1 MRIGFGYDAHPLV
14 TGKPLVIGGV
24 TIPADKGAA
33 GHSDADVLTHAIMDA
48 LLGAAALRDIGY
60 HFPADDR
67 WFENISSMHLLD
79 DVMELIRSSGYEP
92 ANIDATVCL
101 QRPKIAEYIP
111 AMQRSLARVM
121 GIDEDQVGVK
131 ATTTEHMGF
140 VGRGE
145 GIAAYA
151 VALLFKPSP

>member
-14 TGKPLVIGGV
+14 TGKTLVIGGV
-24 TIPADKGAA
+24 SISFEKGAA
-33 GHSDADVLTHAIMDA
+33 GYSDADVLTHAIMDA
-48 LLGAAALRDIGY
+48 LLGAAALRDIGH
-60 HFPADDR
+60 HFPDNDPR
-67 WFENISSMHLLD
+67 FKNTSSMHLLD
-79 DVMELIRSSGYEP
+79 DVMELVRSSGYEP
-92 ANIDATVCL
+92 ANIDATICL

-151 VALLFKPSP
+151 VVLLRKSSA

>member
-1 MRIGFGYDAHPLV
+1 MRIGFGYDAHPL
-14 TGKPLVIGGV
+14 TAGRSLVIGGV
-24 TIPADKGAA
+24 TIPSDKGAA

-48 LLGAAALRDIGY
+48 LLGAAAMRDIGH
-60 HFPADDR
+60 HFPDDDPR
-67 WFENISSMHLLD
+67 YKNIQSMQLLA
-79 DVMELIRSSGYEP
+79 DVMTMIRRHGYEP
-92 ANIDATVCL
+92 GNIDATVCL

-111 AMQRSLARVM
+111 AMQRILAEAM
-121 GIDEDQVGVK
+121 GVDEGQVGIK

-151 VALLFKPSP
+151 VALLLNASP

>member
-48 LLGAAALRDIGY
+48 LLGAAALRDIGC
-60 HFPADDR
+60 HFPADDPR
-67 WFENISSMHLLD
+67 FKNISSMHLLD

-92 ANIDATVCL
+92 ANIDATICL
-101 QRPKIAEYIP
+101 QRPRIAEYIP

-121 GIDEDQVGVK
+121 GIDEDRVGIK